1 MKIAKYFAMAGTII
15 MFLTLVYGFVY
26 GDFWEEGS
34 ILTSLA
40 WGHVSLIDVYIGF
53 AIVGG
58 WIIFRE
64 NHFWRSVGWILGI
77 FVLGN
82 FLACLYIWLQ
92 LEKADGNVKKFWFG
106 NRVVER
112 Y

>member
-1 MKIAKYFAMAGTII
+1 MKIARFFAAAGTII

-26 GDFWEEGS
+26 GDFFAEGS
-34 ILTSLA
+34 IIASLP

-64 NHFWRSVGWILGI
+64 NNMFRSILWILGI
-77 FVLGN
+77 FALGN
-82 FLACLYIWLQ
+82 FLACLYIWIAI
-92 LEKADGNVKKFWFG
+92 ERAKGNVKIFWFG
-106 NRVVER
+106 NRIIENR
-112 Y
+112 